1 MIGSAGAGQ
10 PPASGA
16 SGVDAA
22 TAELVVACQP
32 VGTLLISGDGVVR
45 FANPAAAQ
53 LLQIPV
59 DELVGAA
66 FGFPHARDGVTD
78 VNVAGEPGSVRTLAM
93 HVTPLPGAEDDSAL
107 ISLFDVSRRTR
118 RYEHEHRLV
127 EALQRSLLPERMP
140 VTPGVALA
148 ARYLPGSRE
157 VQVGG
162 DWYDAI
168 PLGEGRLGL
177 VIGDVA
183 GHGVESAALMARL
196 RNALRAYAIEDPSP
210 SGVVERL
217 DRLVDRLEP
226 DVMATLTYLVY
237 EPAER
242 RLAFSSAGHPFPL
255 LVRPGGEVGFL
266 RAGRSPTLGAG
277 AVLPRREDRVEL
289 PPESLVVLYT
299 DGLIERRDRPLDEG
313 MARLAE
319 SARIAPPEPERACE
333 AILEQV
339 LAGEAVADDV
349 AVLVM
354 RTAGLE
360 GSAG

>member
-1 MIGSAGAGQ
+1 MIASAGAGQ
-10 PPASGA
+10 PAASGA
-16 SGVDAA
+16 SGVDSA
-22 TAELVVACQP
+22 TAELIVASQP

-45 FANPAAAQ
+45 FANPAAAS

-59 DELVGAA
+59 EELVGAA

-93 HVTPLPGAEDDSAL
+93 HVTPLPGAEDGSAL
-107 ISLFDVSRRTR
+107 VSLFDVSRRTR

-127 EALQRSLLPERMP
+127 ESLQRSLLPAMP

-168 PLGEGRLGL
+168 PLEGGGLGL
-177 VIGDVA
+177 AIGDVA
-183 GHGVESAALMARL
+183 GHGIESAALMARL
-196 RNALRAYAIEDPSP
+196 RNALRAYAIEDTSP

-255 LVRPGGEVGFL
+255 LVRPGGDVRFL
-266 RAGRSPTLGAG
+266 RGGRSPTLGAG
-277 AVLPRREDRVEL
+277 VALPRREDHVEL
-289 PPESLVVLYT
+289 PPESVVVLYT
-299 DGLIERRDRPLDEG
+299 DGLIERRDRPLDVG
-313 MARLAE
+313 MARLAQ
-319 SARIAPPEPERACE
+319 SARIAPADPERACE
-333 AILEQV
+333 AILSEV

-354 RTAGLE
+354 RTARAE
-360 GSAG
+360 GCAG